1 MPTVFSYGSNNTAQL
16 RARLGNISLVTQPA
30 RLRDFAR
37 VFCLGTTRW
46 SDAGGAACGVAS
58 IAPSAGAFVYGS
70 AVDLTEAELAALS
83 LFEGGYRQMSVS
95 ILMGGAADGA
105 EHVRDATVYVAGAA
119 SACPPGQPW
128 WTLPLTAPPSETYLV
143 AIHGTLREHWPGQ
156 AASGIEI
163 AGYEVPAPPR
173 SGASGGAG
181 AAPAVPIVTV
191 QSRWRHPGP
200 QSLGLKAL
208 CVEVSLLQEPADT
221 WTVTRLT
228 AGALPMVDG
237 DIPRVIARLAR
248 VGILATAQLAVATA
262 NPAALNAALADAGEP
277 GLAPAT
283 IRILRSLLL

>member
-16 RARLGNISLVTQPA
+16 RARLSNAALLTQPA
-30 RLRDFAR
+30 RLRDFSR

-58 IAPSAGAFVYGS
+58 IAPHAGAFVHGS

-83 LFEGGYRQMSVS
+83 FFEGGYRQMSVS
-95 ILMGGAADGA
+95 ILVGVAADGS
-105 EHVRDATVYVAGAA
+105 EHLRDATVYVAGAA
-119 SACPPGQPW
+119 SACPPGQAW
-128 WTLPLTAPPSETYLV
+128 WTPPLTAPPSESYLV

-156 AASGIEI
+156 AGSGIEI
-163 AGYEVPAPPR
+163 ASYEAPAPPL
-173 SGASGGAG
+173 SGAG
-181 AAPAVPIVTV
+181 AAPAVPVVTV

-208 CVEVSLLQEPADT
+208 CVEVSLLQEPAET
-221 WTVTRLT
+221 WTVSCLT
-228 AGALPMVDG
+228 SGALPMVDG

-248 VGILATAQLAVATA
+248 AGILDTAQLAAA
-262 NPAALNAALADAGEP
+262 IAKPAALNAALADAGEP